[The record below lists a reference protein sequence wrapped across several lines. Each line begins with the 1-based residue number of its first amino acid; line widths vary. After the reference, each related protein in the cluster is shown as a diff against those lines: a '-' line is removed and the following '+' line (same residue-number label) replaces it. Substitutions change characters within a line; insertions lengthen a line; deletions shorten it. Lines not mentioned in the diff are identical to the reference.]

1 MIIPQFVNFT
11 CMQKTIFLLCF
22 VFLFSCGVRKTETL
36 LNSGN
41 YDGAIKN
48 AVQNLITKKDAKSKQ
63 DYVTLLEAAFAKA
76 KERDLASIDML
87 LKDRND
93 ANFEKIYNIYLQLNN
108 RQQQIKPLLPLTIV
122 RQNRQAVFEFENY
135 SNQIV
140 NSKKSLSK
148 YLYSNALELLKSDNK
163 LDFRKCYDDLIYLQS
178 LNADYKDL
186 KSLIN
191 EAQFKGTDFVYVYT
205 KNETNMII
213 PKRLQNDLLDF
224 STYGLNDKW
233 VVYHSN
239 KQKTLHYDFAMIVN
253 FRQINI
259 SPEQVSEK
267 QFTKERQVKDG
278 EKPFLDDKGNQIKDD
293 KGNVIMIDN
302 LINIVASVYEFKQLK
317 SCQVTAKVDYVDNN
331 TNQLIETFPIN
342 SVFVFENIYANYNG
356 DKNALEPNYLR
367 YFNQRAIP
375 FPTNEQMV
383 YDCGEDL
390 KAKLKNV
397 IVRNKF
403 RR

>member
-1 MIIPQFVNFT
+1 MIKLTTYKFT
-11 CMQKTIFLLCF
+11 SFAQIIYLLCCM
-22 VFLFSCGVRKTETL
+22 FLFSCGVRKTETL

-48 AVQNLITKKDAKSKQ
+48 AVENLIGKKDAKSKQ

-76 KERDLASIDML
+76 KERDLATIDL
-87 LKDRND
+87 LLRDRSD
-93 ANFEKIYNIYLQLNN
+93 ANFEKIYNIYLQLNR
-108 RQQQIKPLLPLTIV
+108 RQEQIKPLLPLTIYKQG
-122 RQNRQAVFEFENY
+122 RNAIFEFENY
-135 SNQIV
+135 SSQIV

-148 YLYSNALELLKSDNK
+148 YLYNNALELLKSKNK
-163 LDFRKCYDDLIYLQS
+163 LDFRKSYDDLIYLQS
-178 LNADYKDL
+178 LNTDYKDL
-186 KSLIN
+186 NSLLN

-205 KNETNMII
+205 KNQTNMII
-213 PKRLQNDLLDF
+213 PKRLQDDLLDF

-239 KQKTLHYDFAMIVN
+239 KQKEIKYDFGLILN
-253 FRQINI
+253 FRQIII

-267 QFTKERQVKDG
+267 QFSKEKQVKDG
-278 EKPFLDDKGNQIKDD
+278 EKPVLDAKGNQVKDD

-302 LINIVASVYEFKQLK
+302 FRTIVASVYEFKQLK
-317 SCQVTAKVDYVDNN
+317 SCQVTAKVDYVDNYS
-331 TNQLIETFPIN
+331 NQLIETFPIN

-367 YFNQRAIP
+367 YFTQRAIP